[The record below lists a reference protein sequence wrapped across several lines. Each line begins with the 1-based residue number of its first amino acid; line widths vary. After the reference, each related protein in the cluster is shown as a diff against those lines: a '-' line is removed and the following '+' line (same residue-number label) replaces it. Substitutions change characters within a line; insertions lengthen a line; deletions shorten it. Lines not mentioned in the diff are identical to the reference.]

1 MESFSVVALIPVLI
15 LNLFLALRIL
25 LVFFGG

>member
-1 MESFSVVALIPVLI
+1 MESLSVVGLLPVLI

>member
-1 MESFSVVALIPVLI
+1 MESFSVVTLIPLLI